1 MRPVTRKLLGLA
13 ALGLS
18 FGAVAA
24 PAMADSFYF
33 AYGHAP
39 PPWQHFHP
47 RHRHAYVYGPPVVFV
62 PPPPAVVYG
71 APPPPPVVYGAP
83 PPPPPVVYA
92 PPPGAPAS
100 VTPTSEPYRTA
111 DGRYCREYQSS
122 VLVNGQPQPSY
133 GMACQMPDG
142 TWHIMN

>member
-1 MRPVTRKLLGLA
+1 MRPFSKTVLGLA

-18 FGAVAA
+18 LGAVAA
-24 PAMADSFYF
+24 PAVADQFYF

-39 PPWQHFHP
+39 PHWRHFQP
-47 RHRHAYVYGPPVVFV
+47 RHRHVYVYGPPVVFV
-62 PPPPAVVYG
+62 PPPAVVYG
-71 APPPPPVVYGAP
+71 

-92 PPPGAPAS
+92 PQPGTFAT

-111 DGRYCREYQSS
+111 DGRYCREYQST
-122 VLVNGQPQPSY
+122 VMVNGRPQPSY